1 MSIILGYDPT
11 TLRERVDLNAATRR
25 LDELGEQRSL
35 SAITERAALLRLVG
49 RLDDAWDSS
58 NEALRLARF
67 AGERTQI
74 TRARI
79 RRAVVQ
85 QYQGRLVDAL
95 RELSDCVDEARTH
108 GWSSVEAYAL
118 QHRGRVLFDQHDYD
132 GALED
137 FKTSL
142 ALRKKNNSS
151 TDQVEAALIAVAVT
165 EAFVDSNPA

>member
-11 TLRERVDLNAATRR
+11 TLRERVDLAAATRR
-25 LDELGEQRSL
+25 LDELGDQRSL

-49 RLDDAWDSS
+49 HLDESWDSS

-67 AGERTQI
+67 AGERTPI
-74 TRARI
+74 TRARV

-108 GWSSVEAYAL
+108 GWTSVEAYAL
-118 QHRGRVLFDQHDYD
+118 QHRGRVYFDQQDYAA
-132 GALED
+132 ALLD
-137 FKTSL
+137 FRTSL
-142 ALRKKNNSS
+142 LLRKKINSS
-151 TDQVEAALIAVAVT
+151 TEQIEAVTIAIAVT
-165 EAFVDSNPA
+165 ETFVDGAAS